1 MSGEVSIIWIV
12 AIMLV
17 APLVDLLAAGKGH
30 RINKIKSVGKYF
42 NGFFSDEGSDSN
54 G

>member
-1 MSGEVSIIWIV
+1 MSGEISVIWIV

-30 RINKIKSVGKYF
+30 RISKIKAVGKYF
-42 NGFFSDEGSDSN
+42 SGFFSDEGSDRN
-54 G
+54 D